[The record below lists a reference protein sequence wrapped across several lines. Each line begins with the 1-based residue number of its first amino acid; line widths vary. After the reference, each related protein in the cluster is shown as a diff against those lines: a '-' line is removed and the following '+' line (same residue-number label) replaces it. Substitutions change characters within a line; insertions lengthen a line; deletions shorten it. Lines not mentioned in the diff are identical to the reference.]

1 MSKVSIFKIRIVKA
15 IKSGNNE
22 ERYIA
27 EACKVG
33 YNIFDFH
40 AAMKLLQRERMSKVT
55 NYAINN
61 HNGRWSTKESRPC

>member
-40 AAMKLLQRERMSKVT
+40 AAIKLLQRERMIKYNET
-55 NYAINN
+55 IEGYQLCNQ
-61 HNGRWSTKESRPC
+61 